1 MNNWREDCRKRKEEE
16 ICEDGLIGHTSP
28 YKEALMR
35 WKGGIDAKK
44 PLSLGCGA
52 TRPLKK
58 LRSERLAGGGLYV
71 YLFTSCQSVSFG
83 NGINQSFDM

>member
-1 MNNWREDCRKRKEEE
+1 
-16 ICEDGLIGHTSP
+16 
-28 YKEALMR
+28 MR

-58 LRSERLAGGGLYV
+58 LRSERLAGGCTCIYKAANLHV
-71 YLFTSCQSVSFG
+71 LWLLQR
-83 NGINQSFDM
+83 QLML